1 MSKPFITQY
10 YINTIKINK
19 ELQKISRDDYK
30 KCPNIEKLIVLSVIN
45 RTEINYDLCDPPKK
59 YSSPN
64 KRDQTYGQKKR
75 PRYFGEP
82 YHVI

>member
-1 MSKPFITQY
+1 M
-10 YINTIKINK
+10 
-19 ELQKISRDDYK
+19 
-30 KCPNIEKLIVLSVIN
+30 SVIN
-45 RTEINYDLCDPPKK
+45 KSKINYELCDPPKK

-64 KRDQTYGQKKR
+64 KRDQTYEKSKK